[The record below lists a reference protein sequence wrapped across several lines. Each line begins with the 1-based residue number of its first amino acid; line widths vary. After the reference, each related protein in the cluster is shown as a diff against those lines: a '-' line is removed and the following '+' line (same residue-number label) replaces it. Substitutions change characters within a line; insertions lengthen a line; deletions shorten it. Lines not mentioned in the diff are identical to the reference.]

1 MSQVGVVHMDLE
13 SKGGGEAVAMCLL
26 EALQDDHDLTLLTL
40 TEPDLDGLNAY
51 YDTDVDVDAVTVR
64 RAGRLAPALNR
75 SFGARYYVLQNAL
88 LARYARRHAH
98 EFDLLVST
106 INELGLPAG
115 SIEFVHFPFDWSVNL
130 TNRGDIFH
138 PTIHDGSLYERL
150 CKLVAGVSQTDLEAN
165 TIFANSDWTADCFR
179 AAYGIQ
185 PEVLYPP
192 IDTAEFTDRPWA
204 RRENGFVCIGRL
216 EGSKRIVEIIGI
228 IDALRERGQD
238 VHLHVVGP
246 TYEERYGARLE
257 TLAATRPHVE
267 LEGELPRSALVD
279 LICNHRYG
287 IHGKEHEHFGMAV
300 AELAAGRAI
309 PFVPATGGQR
319 AIVRED
325 ERLLYDTPK
334 EAVKKIDT
342 VLSDRALQRELRA
355 VPGEIERRFGRDR
368 FKARIRTAVANAIG
382 RPVPRPKPPVKAQS
396 SAITA
401 AED

>member
-1 MSQVGVVHMDLE
+1 MSQVGVVHMDLG

-51 YDTDVDVDAVTVR
+51 YDTDVDADAVAVR
-64 RAGRLAPALNR
+64 QAGQLAPALNR
-75 SFGARYYVLQNAL
+75 RFGVKYYVLQNAL
-88 LARYARRHAH
+88 LARYARRHAD

-115 SIEFVHFPFDWSVNL
+115 SIEYVHFPFDWAVNL
-130 TNRGDIFH
+130 ANRGDIFH
-138 PTIHDGSLYERL
+138 PTIEDGSLYERL
-150 CKLVAGVSQTDLEAN
+150 CRLVAGVSTADLEAN

-216 EGSKRIVEIIGI
+216 EESKRIVEIIGI
-228 IDALRERGQD
+228 IDALRDRGHD

-246 TYEERYGARLE
+246 TYDERYGARLE
-257 TLAATRPHVE
+257 ALAATRPHVE
-267 LEGELPRSALVD
+267 LEGELPRSALVE
-279 LICNHRYG
+279 LICAHRYG

-319 AIVRED
+319 DIVRED
-325 ERLLYDTPK
+325 ARLLYETPT
-334 EAVKKIDT
+334 EAIEKIDA
-342 VLSDRALQRELRA
+342 VLSDRALQRELRT

-368 FKARIRTAVANAIG
+368 FKARIQTAVAKAVG
-382 RPVPRPKPPVKAQS
+382 RPVPRPIPQADVQS
-396 SAITA
+396 APLTA
-401 AED
+401 GED